1 MTRDICAVRH
11 YGGRPFEAVL
21 VGDKQRADSASLL
34 IHGRR
39 GLARRMKI
47 ETPQEPGKPPK
58 PPVFVVYANDD
69 GSEPARIAINDLK
82 ARYPIPTAD

>member
-1 MTRDICAVRH
+1 MIKEICEVRR

-21 VGDKQRADSASLL
+21 VGDKKRADSASLL

-47 ETPQEPGKPPK
+47 EQPEEPGKPPK

-69 GSEPARIAINDLK
+69 GSENARVAIDDLK
-82 ARYPIPTAD
+82 KRYPIPKAD